1 MPTRLLILA
10 FLLVVAAP
18 ASAQERIVINSEAH
32 YPEGPLWYGD
42 RLLYAEMG
50 ADRVRAWDGRKNS
63 QVWKRAGCGPTS
75 IADGGAGTLIVLC
88 HLQNALARID
98 LTGATRA
105 IIDRDDKG
113 ARFPTPNASINDA
126 KGGIYFSSSG
136 TFSPLAPAE
145 GSVLYLPAGENVP
158 RRIATGI
165 HYANGVAL
173 ARGGRTLFV
182 SEHLERRVLAYPVEF
197 DGSLGLRRVFVEL
210 DRVAPAGPHD
220 WEVGPDGLAVDRR
233 GNLFIAEYGA
243 GQVLV
248 GDGKG
253 ALVATIPIP
262 ERYVTAPAFGP
273 DEARVFVTAP
283 ANNTTPP
290 FVGKVYS
297 IANPVFRKD

>member
-243 GQVLV
+243 GRVLV
-248 GDGKG
+248 VDGKG
-253 ALVATIPIP
+253 ALVATIPIS

>member
-1 MPTRLLILA
+1 MPTRLLILV

-18 ASAQERIVINSEAH
+18 ASAQERIVINPEAH
-32 YPEGPLWYGD
+32 YPEGPLWHGG

-243 GQVLV
+243 GRVLV
-248 GDGKG
+248 VDGKG
-253 ALVATIPIP
+253 ALVATIPIR

>member
-1 MPTRLLILA
+1 MRLFIVA
-10 FLLVVAAP
+10 FLLVFAVP
-18 ASAQERIVINSEAH
+18 VWAQERIVINPEAH
-32 YPEGPLWYGD
+32 YPEGPLWYAG
-42 RLLYAEMG
+42 RLLYTEMG
-50 ADRVRAWDGRKNS
+50 ADRVRAWDGRGNA
-63 QVWKRAGCGPTS
+63 VLWKRAGCGPTS

-88 HLQNALARID
+88 HLQNALVRVD
-98 LTGATRA
+98 LSGATRA

-113 ARFPTPNASINDA
+113 ARFPTPNASINDG

-145 GSVLYLPAGENVP
+145 GSVLYLPAGEDTP
-158 RRIATGI
+158 RRLATGI

-173 ARGGRTLFV
+173 ARDGRTLFV
-182 SEHLERRVLAYPVEF
+182 SEHLERRVLAYPVED
-197 DGSLGLRRVFVEL
+197 DGSLGLRRVFVLL
-210 DRVAPAGPHD
+210 DQVAPPGPRG

-243 GQVLV
+243 GRVLV
-248 GDGKG
+248 VDGKG
-253 ALVATIPIP
+253 ALIATIAIP

-273 DEARVFVTAP
+273 NEARVFVTAP
-283 ANNTTPP
+283 SNNTTPP

>member
-10 FLLVVAAP
+10 FLLVVVAP

-243 GQVLV
+243 GRVLV
-248 GDGKG
+248 VDGKG

>member
-1 MPTRLLILA
+1 MRLFVLVLLLA
-10 FLLVVAAP
+10 FPAA
-18 ASAQERIVINSEAH
+18 ALAQERIVINSQAH
-32 YPEGPLWYGD
+32 YPEGPLWYGG

-88 HLQNALARID
+88 HLQNTLARIN
-98 LTGATRA
+98 LSGATLA
-105 IIDRDDKG
+105 VIDRDDEG

-136 TFSPLAPAE
+136 SFSPIAPAE

-158 RRIATGI
+158 RRVATGI
-165 HYANGVAL
+165 HYANGTAL
-173 ARGGRTLFV
+173 ARDGRTLYV
-182 SEHLERRVLAYPVEF
+182 SEHLERRVLAYPVED

-210 DRVAPAGPHD
+210 DRVAPPAARG
-220 WEVGPDGLAVDRR
+220 WEVGPDGLAVDSR

-243 GQVLV
+243 GRVLV
-248 GDGKG
+248 VDKNG
-253 ALVATIPIP
+253 ALLATIPIP

-273 DEARVFVTAP
+273 NEARVFVTAP
-283 ANNTTPP
+283 SNNIMPP

>member
-1 MPTRLLILA
+1 MRRFILVL
-10 FLLVVAAP
+10 LLVIAAP
-18 ASAQERIVINSEAH
+18 AFAQERIVINPEAH
-32 YPEGPLWYGD
+32 YPEGPLWHGG

-63 QVWKRAGCGPTS
+63 QVWKRPGCGPTS
-75 IADGGAGTLIVLC
+75 VADGGAGTLIVLC

-98 LTGATRA
+98 LNGATRA

-126 KGGIYFSSSG
+126 RGGIYFSSSG

-158 RRIATGI
+158 RRVASAI

-173 ARGGRTLFV
+173 ARDGRTLFV
-182 SEHLERRVLAYPVEF
+182 SEHLERRVLAYPVAD
-197 DGSLGLRRVFVEL
+197 DGSLGRRRVFVEL
-210 DRVAPAGPHD
+210 DRVAPPGARG
-220 WEVGPDGLAVDRR
+220 WEVGPDGLAVDSR

-243 GQVLV
+243 GRVLV
-248 GDGKG
+248 VDGKG

-283 ANNTTPP
+283 SNNTTPP

>member
-1 MPTRLLILA
+1 MRLFIVA
-10 FLLVVAAP
+10 FLLAFAAP
-18 ASAQERIVINSEAH
+18 ASAQERIVINAEAY
-32 YPEGPLWYGD
+32 YPEGPLWYGG
-42 RLLYAEMG
+42 RLLYTEMG
-50 ADRVRAWDGRKNS
+50 ADRVRAWDGRENS
-63 QVWKRAGCGPTS
+63 EVWKRAGCGPTS

-98 LTGATRA
+98 LNGATLA

-113 ARFPTPNASINDA
+113 ARFATPNASINDA

-136 TFSPLAPAE
+136 IFSPLAPAE
-145 GSVLYLPAGENVP
+145 GSVLYLPAGQDVP
-158 RRIATGI
+158 RRVASAI

-182 SEHLERRVLAYPVEF
+182 SEHLERRVLAYPVQD
-197 DGSLGLRRVFVEL
+197 DGLLGLRRVFVEL
-210 DRVAPAGPHD
+210 DRVAPAGPRG

-243 GQVLV
+243 GRVLV
-248 GDGKG
+248 VDAKG

-262 ERYVTAPAFGP
+262 ERYVTAPVFGP

-283 ANNTTPP
+283 SNNTTPP